1 MPRKIIFD
9 TDPGIDDTMAI
20 FYALKSPE
28 LEVVGLTT
36 VFGNVGVETCTTNA
50 LRALEIAGRAD
61 IPVSQGATRPL
72 VTEYRGSGNVVHGD
86 DGQGGVNL
94 PPPTTQATS
103 LSAAEFIIREVMAA
117 PGQITL
123 VPVGPLTNIALA
135 LHLEPRL
142 AANVQEIVLMGGAA
156 YAPGNITPTSEAN
169 IYNDAEAA
177 DLVFAADCPITM
189 CGLDVTEKT
198 VMTSAMLDSIGTFNN
213 PMAQH
218 LARILP
224 HYRHFYHWLLGLEGV
239 FVHDSSTISYLIA
252 PQHYGTVQQA
262 ICVDTTEGISR
273 GKTWPGRGRQ
283 RDRNLPWATRRPVNI
298 LVEVDAPAVLQ
309 LELERLSQ

>member
-1 MPRKIIFD
+1 MPRKIIID
-9 TDPGIDDTMAI
+9 TDPGIDDSMAI

-36 VFGNVGVETCTTNA
+36 VFGNGGVETCTANA
-50 LRALEIAGRAD
+50 LRLLEIAGRMD
-61 IPVSQGATRPL
+61 IPASQGAARPL
-72 VTEYRGSGNVVHGD
+72 ASEYRGRGSVVHGE

-94 PPPTTQATS
+94 PPPNKQATG

-142 AANVQEIVLMGGAA
+142 AANLKEIVLMGGAA
-156 YAPGNITPTSEAN
+156 YVPGNITPTSEAN

-177 DLVFAADCPITM
+177 EIVFSVDCPITM

-198 VMTSAMLDSIGTFNN
+198 VMTSVMLDSIGTFGN
-213 PMAQH
+213 PMAEH
-218 LARILP
+218 IARILP
-224 HYRHFYHWLLGLEGV
+224 HYRTFYKSVVGLEGIY
-239 FVHDSSTISYLIA
+239 VHDSTTISYLIA
-252 PQHYGTVQQA
+252 PHYYGSLQAA
-262 ICVDTTEGISR
+262 ICVDTAEGISR
-273 GKTWPGRGRQ
+273 GKTWPGRGGMQ
-283 RDRNLPWATRRPVNI
+283 DAGLPWATRRPVNI
-298 LVEVDAPAVLQ
+298 LVEVDALAVLQ
-309 LELERLSQ
+309 LELERLAQ